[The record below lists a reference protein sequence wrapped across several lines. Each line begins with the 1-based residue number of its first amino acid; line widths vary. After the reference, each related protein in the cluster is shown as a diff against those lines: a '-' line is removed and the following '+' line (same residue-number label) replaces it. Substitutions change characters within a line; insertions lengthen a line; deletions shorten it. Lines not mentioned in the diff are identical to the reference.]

1 MKTRIERLRAG
12 FEKQY
17 IDAFLVTDKTNLR
30 YLTGFDLEQGDG
42 GLLVTNTDAV
52 IITDSRYQEA
62 LREFKSDEVVATI
75 TLD

>member
-42 GLLVTNTDAV
+42 GC
-52 IITDSRYQEA
+52 
-62 LREFKSDEVVATI
+62 
-75 TLD
+75 

>member
-30 YLTGFDLEQGDG
+30 YLTGFDLEQGMG
-42 GLLVTNTDAV
+42 AV
-52 IITDSRYQEA
+52 SYQH
-62 LREFKSDEVVATI
+62 RRRDYYG
-75 TLD
+75 